1 MEDAEKDVREA
12 LYRRITDEVVSIV
25 EEIPDVELVPPE
37 GFQAITSG
45 ISQVWGQ
52 KGTSGVM
59 IHSGKY
65 GLVLDV
71 SVSVARGRI
80 LQDVGRELQDI
91 LSHRLYPLVSEP
103 VSAINVDILKIKK

>member
-1 MEDAEKDVREA
+1 MEEAEKDVREA
-12 LYRRITDEVVSIV
+12 LYRRISDAVVSTL
-25 EEIPDVELVPPE
+25 EDIPDVDLVPPD

-45 ISQVWGQ
+45 LSLVWGQ

-59 IHSGKY
+59 IHSGKF

-80 LQDVGRELQDI
+80 LQDVGRMLQEK
-91 LSHRLYPLVSEP
+91 LSGRLYPLVSEP
-103 VSAINVDILKIKK
+103 ISAINVDILKIKE